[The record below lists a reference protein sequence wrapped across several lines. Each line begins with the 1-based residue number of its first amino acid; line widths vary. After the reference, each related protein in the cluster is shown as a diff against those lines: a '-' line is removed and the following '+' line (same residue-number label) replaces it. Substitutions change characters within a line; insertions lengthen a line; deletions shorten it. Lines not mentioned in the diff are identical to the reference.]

1 MQMKPPMMLRPK
13 LSETAADASERSS
26 WVTVCGLTAAES
38 VASDFESVASL
49 VLAAES
55 PVDATAE
62 LAVLDADDWVAEPAA
77 LTAAL
82 LEAAAVFCVAVPA
95 GCGLPVAVLQS
106 FLLWHRTDW

>member
-1 MQMKPPMMLRPK
+1 M
-13 LSETAADASERSS
+13 
-26 WVTVCGLTAAES
+26 TAAES

-62 LAVLDADDWVAEPAA
+62 LAVLDADDWVAELAA